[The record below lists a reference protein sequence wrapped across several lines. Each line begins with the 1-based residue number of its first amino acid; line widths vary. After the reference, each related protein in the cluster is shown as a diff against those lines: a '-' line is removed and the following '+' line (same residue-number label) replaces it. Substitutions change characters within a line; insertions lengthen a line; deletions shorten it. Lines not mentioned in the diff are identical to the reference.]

1 MSTATGYA
9 ARDLRLLMVA
19 VLLFGLSWPVS
30 KDALNDATPLW
41 FAVTRGVGGA
51 LVVGLLML
59 WLGRLRLPGRR
70 DWPTVLSLAVFQ
82 LGGFFAL
89 THLALAL
96 VPAGRT
102 AVLSNVTAIWLIP
115 LSVWLFAETLS
126 VWRLA
131 SIGAGL
137 AGVVLLTGPWAVDWN
152 DGGAVLGH
160 ALLLGAGLSWSIAIV
175 IVRRFPPERPV
186 ADLLPFSFGL
196 GAMLLGALALWRE
209 PTGGIGAGAVWQA
222 MVVALVAAPL
232 GTWSVVES
240 GRRLPGAVASAGFL
254 LVPVVGVTLAAIWL
268 GEAITWDLIAGG
280 VLIALGMWWAAKR

>member
-9 ARDLRLLMVA
+9 ARDLRLLLVA
-19 VLLFGLSWPVS
+19 VLVFGLSWPIS

-59 WLGRLRLPGRR
+59 WLGRLGLPGRS

-115 LSVWLFAETLS
+115 LSVWLFAERLS
-126 VWRLA
+126 AWRLA

-137 AGVVLLTGPWAVDWN
+137 AGVVLLTGPWAVDWT
-152 DGGAVLGH
+152 DADAVLGH

-175 IVRRFPPERPV
+175 IVRRFPPIRPV

-196 GAMLLGALALWRE
+196 GALLLCALALWRE
-209 PTGGIGAGAVWQA
+209 PSGGIGTGALWQA
-222 MVVALVAAPL
+222 LFVALVAAPL

-254 LVPVVGVTLAAIWL
+254 LVPVVGVTLAAVWL
-268 GEAITWDLIAGG
+268 GEAVTWDLIAGG

>member
-1 MSTATGYA
+1 MSAATGYA
-9 ARDLRLLMVA
+9 SRDLRLLMVA
-19 VLLFGLSWPVS
+19 VVLFGLSWPIS
-30 KDALNDATPLW
+30 KDALNDASPLW
-41 FAVTRGVGGA
+41 FALTRGFGGA
-51 LVVGLLML
+51 LVTGLLML

-70 DWPTVLSLAVFQ
+70 DWPTVLALAVFQ

-126 VWRLA
+126 RWRLV
-131 SIGAGL
+131 SIAAGL
-137 AGVVLLTGPWAVDWN
+137 AGVLLLTGPWAVDWS

-175 IVRRFPPERPV
+175 IVRRFPPARPV
-186 ADLLPFSFGL
+186 VDLLPFSFGL
-196 GAMLLGALALWRE
+196 GTLLLGGVALVAE
-209 PTGGIGAGAVWQA
+209 PGGGIGAGAAWHAVF
-222 MVVALVAAPL
+222 VALVVAPL
-232 GTWSVVES
+232 GTWAIVES
-240 GRRLPGAVASAGFL
+240 GRKLPSAVASAGFL
-254 LVPVVGVTLAAIWL
+254 LVPVIGVTLAALWL
-268 GEAITWDLIAGG
+268 GEAITWDLIGGG